1 MLSRP
6 LAGHYDGGPF
16 HLPLHWH
23 AEDPWEPARAAP
35 QASRFHL
42 PPADW
47 ADFNERSLN
56 SPGRVADSDR
66 NPAQLI
72 ESSSDDDVTVSRMT
86 RTTAHVCFRT
96 EKPQAACDSDIV
108 TLGSDAAVDDEDG
121 SMRSL

>member
-1 MLSRP
+1 MCT
-6 LAGHYDGGPF
+6 GP
-16 HLPLHWH
+16 
-23 AEDPWEPARAAP
+23 
-35 QASRFHL
+35 
-42 PPADW
+42 
-47 ADFNERSLN
+47 
-56 SPGRVADSDR
+56 VADSDR

-72 ESSSDDDVTVSRMT
+72 ESSDHDVTVSRMT